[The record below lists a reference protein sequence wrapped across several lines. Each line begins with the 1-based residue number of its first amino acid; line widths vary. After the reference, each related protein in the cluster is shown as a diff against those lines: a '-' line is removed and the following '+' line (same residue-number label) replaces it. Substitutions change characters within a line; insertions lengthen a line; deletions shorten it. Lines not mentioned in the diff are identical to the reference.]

1 MFLFVCIGLF
11 SLDQAGIVSKLMDDD
26 ATLRE
31 SFENSMSTMSKLTEK
46 LTNLK
51 AKQVQVVASDHIKMI
66 CSTINDLMSDS
77 DSDTTAGECSK
88 LRVAIVNH
96 CEKLSLYAACLPEH
110 TDLREEMISVSKFA
124 KILCDAGGISSSS
137 CFFQKKI
144 QMVY

>member
-1 MFLFVCIGLF
+1 
-11 SLDQAGIVSKLMDDD
+11 
-26 ATLRE
+26 
-31 SFENSMSTMSKLTEK
+31 MSKLTEK

-77 DSDTTAGECSK
+77 DSDTTTGECSK

-137 CFFQKKI
+137 CFFSKKK
-144 QMVY
+144 YKWFTNYLSS